1 MTLTTA
7 FLAAALVVP
16 SMPPPRFLFVPS
28 WNAAKIVRRG
38 QVDPNPRIGC
48 SVNNGTFLMRFR

>member
-1 MTLTTA
+1 MTLTTT

-16 SMPPPRFLFVPS
+16 SMPPPRFLFAPS

-48 SVNNGTFLMRFR
+48 SVNNGPFFR